1 MTSTRER
8 QPSLVRML
16 RTCMRCDRRWSGARP
31 PGGGHPR
38 RPRSRRHA
46 GASRRGRR
54 GCRGRRSAEGGA
66 ERLDLLPVDVHLCRA
81 DAKLEEAVGEVAD
94 EEHDAVPTKPTAASV
109 ISPAPARSTPD
120 TAGSGRVAIEVGQP
134 FPAPCCRGRLQ
145 ARSSRTAEHAGKK
158 LPYSVPRLEPRTP
171 RVATRSPTAC
181 PPAPCTWDTP
191 GTAAGPGPAGTGDAQ
206 VDVL

>member
-54 GCRGRRSAEGGA
+54 DVEADVVQKEGLNAWICCRSTSTSAGPMPSS
-66 ERLDLLPVDVHLCRA
+66 R
-81 DAKLEEAVGEVAD
+81 KLSVKLRMKNTTPY
-94 EEHDAVPTKPTAASV
+94 PTKPTASSV

-120 TAGSGRVAIEVGQP
+120 TAGSGRVAIEVGWP